1 MLSHHQLRSRIKIL
15 LMIVIF
21 GLVVSGITA
30 FPLLIEVEIGAAWL
44 GIDPN
49 VPYTEYVGLKLW
61 IAKILE
67 GLRVTYDNYPFIA
80 YGTDWLAFA
89 HLAIAVFFIGP
100 LVDPARNIWVVEA
113 GLIACLGVIPLA
125 LIAGEVR
132 GIPLYWRCVD
142 ASFGILGFIPLWIC
156 RGYIKQLDTT
166 S

>member
-1 MLSHHQLRSRIKIL
+1 MLTEQQLRSRIKIL
-15 LMIVIF
+15 LVIVIF

-30 FPLLIEVEIGAAWL
+30 FPLLLEVKAGAAWL

-49 VPYTEYVGLKLW
+49 IAFNEYSGLKFW

-67 GLRVTYDNYPFIA
+67 GLRVTYDKYPFIA

-89 HLAIAVFFIGP
+89 HLVIAVFFIGP

-125 LIAGEVR
+125 LIAGEIR
-132 GIPLYWRCVD
+132 EIPFYWRCID
-142 ASFGILGFIPLWIC
+142 SSFGILGFIPLWIC
-156 RGYIKQLDTT
+156 RGYIKQLDA
-166 S
+166 SS